1 MWPGLVNNGIL
12 NLECALPPL
21 PLSSIPFLLSLQI
34 PCSPVQSLYAIA
46 VPPTLPRPDP
56 CWAYVIGLGVN
67 EKVQITGEPTPN
79 FSSIFFSNFKP
90 PSSHG
95 LCCFFL
101 NIGLTQTCIANDVPP
116 LPHMGTLPMHQEDDK
131 EMQKK
136 VRNKVFECATVLK
149 IEVIEYGKMGF

>member
-1 MWPGLVNNGIL
+1 MRGWGHLYQGCGAGV
-12 NLECALPPL
+12 CAAP

-34 PCSPVQSLYAIA
+34 PCSPVA

-67 EKVQITGEPTPN
+67 EKVEITGEPMPN

-116 LPHMGTLPMHQEDDK
+116 PPTPHGNLTNAPRGRQGNAK
-131 EMQKK
+131 KK
-136 VRNKVFECATVLK
+136 VRNKVFECTTVLK